1 MDRTP
6 HPADRRPQKARRNL
20 AAILFSRLG
29 LIVVLLLVQFGLL
42 AAVFLWFENLLPH
55 FWGGSTLFTVFMVI
69 VLLNSSSDPTA
80 KITWLILIMVL
91 PVFGA
96 LLYWYT
102 QSDLGHRLLKSR
114 LQTVTES
121 TRALLPQDTETL
133 NDLTREHPYT
143 ADLAAYLRRC
153 GPHPVFR
160 DTETRYFSSGEAAF
174 EEMLRVI
181 GEARHCVYLE
191 FFIVDEGE
199 MWDRT
204 RELLAQKA
212 AQGVDV
218 RLMYDG
224 TCEFST
230 LPHDYPARMEELGIR
245 CKMFAPAKPFVST
258 HYNYRDHRKIVVVD
272 GHTAITGG
280 FNLADEYI
288 NRRSRFGHWKDAAIR
303 LTGPAARS
311 FTLMF
316 LQMWNLDERAPE
328 YGALSL
334 PAPPAK
340 AAPGYV
346 IPFGD
351 CPLDGDKVG
360 ERVYMDVLNTAHRYV
375 HIMTPYLILDG
386 ELETALK
393 FAAEQGVDVKLIL
406 PGVPDKILP
415 YALAKSHY
423 ASLLRSGV
431 EIYEYIPGFVHSK
444 VFVSD
449 DRRGVVGTINL
460 DYRSLYHHFEC
471 AAYLQDCPCLGDM
484 ERDFRLTLGKCRAVT
499 LQTLKY
505 EKWYFRVLGPILK
518 AFAPLL

>member
-1 MDRTP
+1 MP
-6 HPADRRPQKARRNL
+6 HDNAPGSRPREARRNL
-20 AAILFSRLG
+20 ATILFSRLG

-42 AAVFLWFENLLPH
+42 AAAFLWFENLLPH
-55 FWGGSTLFTVFMVI
+55 FLGGSALFTVFMVI
-69 VLLNSSSDPTA
+69 VLLNSDSDPTA
-80 KITWLILIMVL
+80 KISWLIVIMIL

-102 QSDLGHRLLKSR
+102 KSDLGHRLLKSR
-114 LQTVTES
+114 LKTVSDS
-121 TRALLPQDTETL
+121 TRELLPQSEEAL
-133 NDLTREHPYT
+133 NDLAQTHPYT
-143 ADLAAYLRRC
+143 ADLASYLRRC

-160 DTETRYFSSGEAAF
+160 DTEVRYFPSGEDAF
-174 EEMLRVI
+174 EEMLRCI
-181 GEARHCVYLE
+181 ESAKRCVYLE
-191 FFIVDEGE
+191 FFIVAEGG

-204 RELLAQKA
+204 RDLLARKA

-224 TCEFST
+224 TCEFTT
-230 LPHDYPARMEELGIR
+230 LPHDYPRQMEALGIR
-245 CKMFAPAKPFVST
+245 CKMFAPATPFVST

-288 NRRSRFGHWKDAAIR
+288 NARTRFGHWKDAAIR

-311 FTLMF
+311 FMLMF
-316 LQMWNLDERAPE
+316 LQMWNLDERYPE
-328 YGALSL
+328 YEALAL

-340 AAPGYV
+340 NAPGYV

-360 ERVYMDVLNTAHRYV
+360 ERVYMDILNTAHRYV

-386 ELETALK
+386 ELETAVK
-393 FAAEQGVDVKLIL
+393 FAAERGVDVKIIL
-406 PGVPDKILP
+406 PGIPDKLMP

-431 EIYEYIPGFVHSK
+431 EIYEYTPGFLHSK

-449 DRRGVVGTINL
+449 DSCGVVGTINL

-471 AAYLQDCPCLGDM
+471 AAYLKECPCLGDI
-484 ERDFRLTLGKCRAVT
+484 EKDFRRTLGKCRAVT

-505 EKWYFRVLGPILK
+505 EKWYFRLLGPILK

>member
-1 MDRTP
+1 MSRKNAP
-6 HPADRRPQKARRNL
+6 NANPRKARRSL
-20 AAILFSRLG
+20 STILFSRLG
-29 LIVVLLLVQFGLL
+29 LITVLLLVQFGLL
-42 AAVFLWFENLLPH
+42 GAAFLWFENLLPH
-55 FWGGSTLFTVFMVI
+55 VWGGNVIFIIVMVI
-69 VLLNSSSDPTA
+69 VLLNSDSDPTA
-80 KITWLILIMVL
+80 KISWLIVIMIL

-102 QSDLGHRLLKSR
+102 KSDLGHRLLKSR
-114 LQTVTES
+114 LQS
-121 TRALLPQDTETL
+121 TSEITRGLLPQDPETL
-133 NDLTREHPYT
+133 AALRRDCPES
-143 ADLAAYLRRC
+143 ADLASYLRRC
-153 GPHPVFR
+153 GSHPVFR
-160 DTETRYFSSGEAAF
+160 DTEAKYLPTGEAAF
-174 EEMLRVI
+174 EEMLRCMERATRCI
-181 GEARHCVYLE
+181 YLE
-191 FFIVDEGE
+191 FFIVDEGN

-204 RELLAQKA
+204 REILARKA

-224 TCEFST
+224 TCEFTT
-230 LPHDYPARMEELGIR
+230 LPHDYPKQMTELGIR
-245 CKMFAPAKPFVST
+245 CKMFSPATPFVST

-288 NRRSRFGHWKDAAIR
+288 NTVSPYGHWKDAALR
-303 LTGPAARS
+303 VSGPAARS
-311 FTLMF
+311 FALMF
-316 LQMWNLDERAPE
+316 LQMWNLDESTPE
-328 YGALSL
+328 YSALGL

-340 AAPGYV
+340 NAPGYV

-360 ERVYMDVLNTAHRYV
+360 ERVYMDILNTARQYV

-393 FAAEQGVDVKLIL
+393 FAAERGVDVKLLL
-406 PGVPDKILP
+406 PGIPDKLLP

-431 EIYEYIPGFVHSK
+431 EIYEYTPGFVHSK

-449 DRRGVVGTINL
+449 NRKAVVGTINL

-471 AAYLQDCPCLGDM
+471 AAYLQDCPCIRDIEL
-484 ERDFRLTLGKCRAVT
+484 DFRRTLGKCRAVT